1 MGNDNKRNIFSHNEI
16 PRCKSLYTI
25 YIHIYPNYIQRMHL
39 VKIFSFFIVNVIF
52 RREIIG
58 SFYLFYFFLL
68 LNEGFVLLP
77 KNVCPYL
84 ANLYQLLVEK
94 YVLVKSLHDFIILLI
109 LNFKKLTVVFENINF
124 I

>member
-1 MGNDNKRNIFSHNEI
+1 
-16 PRCKSLYTI
+16 
-25 YIHIYPNYIQRMHL
+25 MHL

-52 RREIIG
+52 RRKIIG
-58 SFYLFYFFLL
+58 SFYLFIFFLL
-68 LNEGFVLLP
+68 LNEGQYGTLYYYL

-109 LNFKKLTVVFENINF
+109 
-124 I
+124 

>member
-1 MGNDNKRNIFSHNEI
+1 M
-16 PRCKSLYTI
+16 
-25 YIHIYPNYIQRMHL
+25 
-39 VKIFSFFIVNVIF
+39 KIFSFFIVNVIF